1 MVRCTAARSCPQA
14 PQSALRSTLRFALVF
29 SMVFKLFPQ
38 GPRGAPRAR
47 EERAE
52 GPGPRPGARQG
63 ALAAAETQGTDKPVY
78 PFPQFSGRQ
87 SAILQG
93 RLPPAAAACPPPGSC
108 RFFDFPLVFP
118 YESAMVQGVLRRSP
132 EVLARGPGAT
142 GRSRRSIR
150 FLKNSAFWTFSLG
163 VLHISISAYKHI
175 GLLTI

>member
-1 MVRCTAARSCPQA
+1 MFSKRFFTGFPRFRRNPRRAVARSTAPGSCPQA
-14 PQSALRSTLRFALVF
+14 PRQGQGRTLHFVLVF
-29 SMVFKLFPQ
+29 PMVFKLSHH

-63 ALAAAETQGTDKPVY
+63 ALAAAKRRLPDKPVY
-78 PFPQFSGRQ
+78 PVTAFSGRQ

-118 YESAMVQGVLRRSP
+118 YESAMAQGVPRRSP
-132 EVLARGPGAT
+132 GLLARGPRAL
-142 GRSRRSIR
+142 GRSSR
-150 FLKNSAFWTFSLG
+150 FTDS
-163 VLHISISAYKHI
+163 
-175 GLLTI
+175 

>member
-1 MVRCTAARSCPQA
+1 MLAVVRCTTARSCPQA
-14 PQSALRSTLRFALVF
+14 PRSGLRSTLRFALVF

-52 GPGPRPGARQG
+52 GPGPRPGARQ
-63 ALAAAETQGTDKPVY
+63 
-78 PFPQFSGRQ
+78 

-93 RLPPAAAACPPPGSC
+93 RLPPAAVACPPPGSC

-142 GRSRRSIR
+142 GRSKRSIR
-150 FLKNSAFWTFSLG
+150 LLKNSAFGSFSLML
-163 VLHISISAYKHI
+163 LHM
-175 GLLTI
+175 LLPGTS

>member
-1 MVRCTAARSCPQA
+1 MLAVVRCTAVSECPQA
-14 PQSALRSTLRFALVF
+14 PRSGLRSTLRFALVF

-108 RFFDFPLVFP
+108 RLFVFLLVFP

-132 EVLARGPGAT
+132 EVLARGPGAP
-142 GRSRRSIR
+142 GRSRRSTR
-150 FLKNSAFWTFSLG
+150 FLKNSVF
-163 VLHISISAYKHI
+163 
-175 GLLTI
+175 